1 MNLHWLPT
9 HADFRAAL
17 KSATQL
23 PDGAQRLAA
32 LADIAQ
38 HRLDALQTIQ
48 VERQVGEGATLPEG
62 WSRVRLAVLASHTVE
77 HLLPGIRVAG
87 LRRRIFVE
95 AYVCTYGQYRQEL
108 SDPGS
113 PLHAFAPQFVLFALA
128 AQELLQSGGAAQGF
142 VAELRGLWKIA
153 QQTCKATVIQQ
164 TFIDT
169 SEPLFG
175 SFDRLVNTSPA
186 RILDE
191 LNEGIVAAAQE
202 DGALLLDIE
211 RQASRDGRDNWFE
224 AAHWYASKLTIA
236 PRAAPMYGDLLARI
250 IAARLGQSKKCLVLD
265 LDNTIW
271 GGVVG
276 DDGVQGLVLGQGS
289 AQGEAH
295 LALQRY
301 ARQLRERGII
311 LAVCS
316 KNERAIAEEAFNS
329 HPEMLLKLSD
339 IAAFFANWTDK
350 AENLRAIAAHLN
362 IGIDSLVFV
371 DDNPAERQRI
381 RGALPQVAV
390 PELPEDVAAYVR
402 AVADAGYFEAAG
414 FTDEDRA
421 RGEQYAA
428 NNEREALK
436 GSAQSM
442 EEFRRSLG
450 MAMPFGPV
458 TPMDL
463 ARVGQLINKTNQFN
477 VTMRRYTQQE
487 IESIV
492 QDSGNLALQF
502 RLGDRFGDNG
512 LISAIILRPA
522 GGPKLA
528 LETWVMSC
536 RVFGREVE
544 FEIMNATV
552 EAARARGFEVID
564 ATYVATPKNGLI
576 RELLPKLGFV
586 EAGDGD
592 ASRWTL
598 DLRSYVRQTTHIQ
611 PQAQ

>member
-1 MNLHWLPT
+1 
-9 HADFRAAL
+9 
-17 KSATQL
+17 
-23 PDGAQRLAA
+23 
-32 LADIAQ
+32 
-38 HRLDALQTIQ
+38 
-48 VERQVGEGATLPEG
+48 
-62 WSRVRLAVLASHTVE
+62 VLASHTVE

-87 LRRRIFVE
+87 LRRRIFIE
-95 AYVCTYGQYRQEL
+95 THVCAYGQYRQEL
-108 SDPGS
+108 SDPDS
-113 PLHAFAPQFVLFALA
+113 LLHAFAPHFVLFALA
-128 AQELLQSGGAAQGF
+128 AQELLQSGSAAQGF
-142 VAELRGLWKIA
+142 VAELRGLWKTA
-153 QQTCKATVIQQ
+153 QQVCQATVIQQ
-164 TFIDT
+164 TFIDV

-175 SFDRLVNTSPA
+175 NFDRLVELSPA
-186 RILDE
+186 HILDQ
-191 LNEGIVAAAQE
+191 LNQCVVAAARE

-211 RQASRDGRDNWFE
+211 RQAAREGRDNWFE
-224 AAHWYASKLTIA
+224 VAHWYASKLTIA
-236 PRAAPMYGDLLARI
+236 PRAAPLFGDLLARVM
-250 IAARLGQSKKCLVLD
+250 AARLGQSKKCLVLD

-276 DDGVQGLVLGQGS
+276 DDGVHGLVLGQGS

-316 KNERAIAEEAFNS
+316 KNERAIAEEAFKT

-339 IAAFFANWTDK
+339 IAAFYANWADK
-350 AENLRAIAAHLN
+350 AENLRAIAAQLN

-371 DDNPAERQRI
+371 DDNPAERERI

-390 PELPEDVAAYVR
+390 PELPEDVAGYVR

-428 NNEREALK
+428 NNEREVLK
-436 GSAQSM
+436 GSTQSI

-450 MAMPFGPV
+450 MTMSFGPV
-458 TPMDL
+458 TPVDL

-477 VTMRRYTQQE
+477 VTMRRYSQQE
-487 IESIV
+487 IESIL
-492 QDSGNLALQF
+492 QDTGNLALQF

-512 LISAIILRPA
+512 LISAVILRPA
-522 GGPKLA
+522 GGPNLA

-544 FEIMNATV
+544 FEIMNAAV
-552 EAARARGFEVID
+552 DAARARGFEAID
-564 ATYVATPKNGLI
+564 ATYVPTPKNGLI
-576 RELLPKLGFV
+576 RELLPKLGFA
-586 EAGDGD
+586 EASDDD

-598 DLRSYVRQTTHIQ
+598 DLRRYIRQTTHIQ
-611 PQAQ
+611 PQAQQP